1 MPGLI
6 AEDDEA
12 LPFVA
17 PSATAQ
23 LQDGPLDVVV
33 GQRQGPLGRVAVVCA
48 GGPVVCF
55 DGPALGHVTTLDDHR
70 GGACA
75 AAYSQD
81 GSRLLTGGQDGAW
94 VLRGD
99 ATHRSDDDRIWV
111 EHVAFSR
118 DGARFAF
125 TRGRQVHVHDA
136 TTCARIV
143 THTAPS
149 TPTALRAFDGV
160 LVAACYGGL
169 QVWSQH
175 GTGQLRQYP
184 WKSPLLSLEQSPD
197 ARFYAA
203 GCHDGAVHCWRR
215 SSGEDFQMSGYP
227 TKVKALAF
235 SPDSRFLATGGSA
248 VVTVWDFSGA
258 GPEGTRPLELVG
270 HVNIVSALTFAG
282 PRRLWSGDAD
292 GAVIGWQL
300 GRAGPAPTA
309 LHVHRAPVVTLTCID
324 HHVLAIHSDGAV
336 FALPA

>member
-6 AEDDEA
+6 TEADAA
-12 LPFVA
+12 LPFVT
-17 PSATAQ
+17 PSARAQ
-23 LQDGPLDVVV
+23 LPDGPLSVVV
-33 GQRQGPLGRVAVVCA
+33 APRCGPLGRMAVVCA

-55 DGPALGHVTTLDDHR
+55 DGPGLGHVGSINDHR
-70 GGACA
+70 GGTCA
-75 AAYSQD
+75 AAFSPD
-81 GSRLLTGGQDGAW
+81 GAWLLTGGQDGAW
-94 VLRGD
+94 ALRGD
-99 ATHRSDDDRIWV
+99 VTHRSHDDPIWV
-111 EHVAFSR
+111 EAVVFSR
-118 DGARFAF
+118 DGTRFAF
-125 TRGRQVHVHDA
+125 TRSRRVHVHDA
-136 TTCARIV
+136 ATRAHIV
-143 THTAPS
+143 THTTPS
-149 TPTALRAFDGV
+149 TPAALRAFDGV

-169 QVWSQH
+169 QVWSQN

-197 ARFYAA
+197 AKFYAA

-270 HVNIVSALTFAG
+270 HANLVLALAFVG
-282 PRRLWSGDAD
+282 PRRLWTGDAD

-300 GRAGPAPTA
+300 GRQGPVPTA
-309 LHVHRAPVVTLTCID
+309 LHVHRAPVVGLTYVD
-324 HHVLAIHSDGAV
+324 QHVIAIHSDGAV
-336 FALPA
+336 FAVPG